1 MMTTEVPQFG
11 IVVRN
16 GAGKA
21 DMEAQAGGGGSY
33 DSERPKQGVG
43 AAPILSAWF

>member
-21 DMEAQAGGGGSY
+21 DMEDQAGGWGSS
-33 DSERPKQGVG
+33 DSQRMVVEG
-43 AAPILSAWF
+43 L